1 LEEAA
6 PLMDREVTNV
16 QVLVIAE
23 IGVNHNGDISLAKK
37 LIKIAKDAGAD
48 IAKFQAFRTKDLVT
62 SSAAIAAYQEIN
74 TGNFNTQF
82 DMLIN
87 YEFSAAQFAELFNY
101 CHEIGIEFLATAFD
115 DESFQIIQQIG
126 CKRIKIPSGE
136 ITNFPYLKQI
146 ANAKKEIILS
156 TGMSTLIEVK
166 QAIETLEEF
175 GSQRRNITILHCTS
189 SYPAPIEEVN
199 LRAMVAMGDF
209 FGTRIGYSDHTLG
222 TEVAIAAVSLGA
234 GVIEKHL
241 TLDRN
246 LPGPDHKA
254 SLEPA
259 EFQEMVRGIRN
270 IELALGSEIKSPTK
284 SEISTM
290 QSARKSIIAID
301 SIRAGEVFTIHNI
314 GAKRPGDGISPMRW
328 DQYIGR
334 RASRDYKTDDL
345 ILE

>member
-1 LEEAA
+1 LEEVM
-6 PLMDREVTNV
+6 PIMDKNFTIDA
-16 QVLVIAE
+16 VLIIAE

-62 SSAAIAAYQEIN
+62 SSAAMAAYQEKN

-82 DMLIN
+82 DMLMN
-87 YEFSAAQFAELFNY
+87 YEFSAAQFADLFNY
-101 CHEIGIEFLATAFD
+101 CREIGIEFLATAFD
-115 DESFQIIQQIG
+115 DESFQLIQQIG
-126 CKRIKIPSGE
+126 SERIKIPSGE
-136 ITNFPYLKQI
+136 ITNLPYLKQI
-146 ANAKKEIILS
+146 ANARKEIILS
-156 TGMSTLIEVK
+156 TGMSTLIEVEE
-166 QAIETLEEF
+166 AIEKLEEF
-175 GSQRRNITILHCTS
+175 GSQRQNITILHCTS

-199 LRAMVAMGDF
+199 LRAMVKMGDF
-209 FGTRIGYSDHTLG
+209 FGTKIGYSDHTLG

-234 GVIEKHL
+234 CIIEKHL
-241 TLDRN
+241 TLDRE

-270 IELALGSEIKSPTK
+270 IELALGSDIKAPTK

-290 QSARKSIIAID
+290 QSARKSLIAIE

-314 GAKRPGDGISPMRW
+314 GAKRPGGGISPMRW
-328 DQYIGR
+328 EQYIGR
-334 RASRDYKTDDL
+334 RASQDYTTDDL